1 VRDQFLAS
9 LADTRAEI
17 AALAALLGTEAPEE
31 PKSNAQSSSSSSS
44 EGGRSG
50 GQLNLTE
57 QLAHLECHVD
67 QLRSQKEVSFFQITV
82 NFNVLNL
89 LWFVSCSCF
98 LRLCASSKQLAESVL
113 CTRS

>member
-1 VRDQFLAS
+1 MLCKQVREEEGVRDQFLAS

-17 AALAALLGTEAPEE
+17 AALAALLGTDAPEE
-31 PKSNAQSSSSSSS
+31 PKGNAQSSSSSSS

-67 QLRSQKEVSFFQITV
+67 QLRSQKEVSSGQ
-82 NFNVLNL
+82 LQ
-89 LWFVSCSCF
+89 CF
-98 LRLCASSKQLAESVL
+98 ELCGGCVW
-113 CTRS
+113 